1 MCVCPSIKP
10 GMPVYLE
17 RSITSAPLGI
27 AALPVAT
34 LRTRSSSTMTTAF
47 VNTRPVA
54 SINLPNLIALVAAT
68 AVEDVA
74 RKNRTKSTLALRMRP
89 PEPLDLVNE
98 LGRATPRSG
107 DETLAQG
114 ASPGWKFDSKRK
126 ALKGRQISVGP
137 SGLLITRSPSQG

>member
-27 AALPVAT
+27 AALPAAT

-47 VNTRPVA
+47 VNTRPVP
-54 SINLPNLIALVAAT
+54 SINLPNLIALVAAS

-74 RKNRTKSTLALRMRP
+74 RKNRTTSTLALRMRP
-89 PEPLDLVNE
+89 PEPLEIGTKLVPEERTVNE
-98 LGRATPRSG
+98 WLPSSA
-107 DETLAQG
+107 EE
-114 ASPGWKFDSKRK
+114 GWLRGYEEVAK
-126 ALKGRQISVGP
+126 QP
-137 SGLLITRSPSQG
+137 